1 MINYGE
7 SEKLV
12 SQHIT
17 NGDTD
22 AAEIQKSY
30 YYRYRYGYG
39 YGYGSNGKSAS
50 KTSKK
55 YAKKAI

>member
-30 YYRYRYGYG
+30 YYRIRKD
-39 YGYGSNGKSAS
+39 NLLCFRLNHNLN
-50 KTSKK
+50 
-55 YAKKAI
+55 